1 MTSLEVVELINNF
14 REEEGSTIKKE
25 HKDFMKSIEKEIK
38 GLESIGIST
47 KGIFSVSSYEA
58 QDGSR
63 KYKMYTLSKKGAMQ
77 NKKIGVSIIRID
89 TPIIILYLK
98 FESND
103 MS

>member
-1 MTSLEVVELINNF
+1 
-14 REEEGSTIKKE
+14 
-25 HKDFMKSIEKEIK
+25 MKSIRKEIETLEKAGIINERNFSLVKYIDKK
-38 GLESIGIST
+38 GEERPCYQMN
-47 KGIFSVSSYEA
+47 KF
-58 QDGSR
+58 
-63 KYKMYTLSKKGAMQ
+63 GAMQ